1 MIVHE
6 NRNQFRF
13 YERSLEADA
22 STCFN
27 LKDLSI
33 FLEENMSEEVEIIRN
48 ARAWIITN
56 MAAFVNLS
64 IH

>member
-22 STCFN
+22 STSLN